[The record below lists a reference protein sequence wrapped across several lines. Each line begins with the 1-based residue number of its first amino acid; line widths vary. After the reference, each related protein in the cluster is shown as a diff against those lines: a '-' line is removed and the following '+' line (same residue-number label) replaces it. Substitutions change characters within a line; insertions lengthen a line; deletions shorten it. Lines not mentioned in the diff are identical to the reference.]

1 MIRPQNVKDSLP
13 QTLAQKIIARAAGKA
28 EVEVGEI
35 EIGSVDLAMIHD
47 SGGPRRVAPILERLG
62 VEVWDP
68 EKLVVVTDHYVPVF
82 DSESRAILDLARDWV
97 KKQGVARFHDEEGIC
112 HVVLTENGYLKP
124 GIFAVSFAGIF
135 QRNAF
140 NLGLLVLECEE
151 RDKIREGDLILP
163 DPKKGMVLNQTTGEQ
178 LSFKKV
184 PEFLL
189 QMLGDG
195 GLVPHL
201 VKKLKQGNG

>member
-1 MIRPQNVKDSLP
+1 MI
-13 QTLAQKIIARAAGKA
+13 A
-28 EVEVGEI
+28 E
-35 EIGSVDLAMIHD
+35 
-47 SGGPRRVAPILERLG
+47 
-62 VEVWDP
+62 
-68 EKLVVVTDHYVPVF
+68 
-82 DSESRAILDLARDWV
+82 
-97 KKQGVARFHDEEGIC
+97 
-112 HVVLTENGYLKP
+112 
-124 GIFAVSFAGIF
+124 SFAGIF

-178 LSFKKV
+178 LSCKKV

-189 QMLGDG
+189 QMLEDG

-201 VKKLKQGNG
+201 EKKLKQGNG